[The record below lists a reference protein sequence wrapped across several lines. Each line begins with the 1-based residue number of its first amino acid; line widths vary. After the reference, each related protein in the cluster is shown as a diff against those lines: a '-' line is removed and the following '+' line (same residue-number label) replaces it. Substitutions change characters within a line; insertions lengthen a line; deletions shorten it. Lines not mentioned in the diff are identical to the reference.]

1 MFPKEGEKGKRV
13 FRRYMWGE
21 FLKAASRTAVSR
33 SPGKKK
39 KIQRLTSHSLK
50 EALGQNG
57 RNSQDKV
64 WII

>member
-13 FRRYMWGE
+13 LRRYMWGD
-21 FLKAASRTAVSR
+21 FLKAASRPAVSR

-39 KIQRLTSHSLK
+39 EIQRLTYHSLK
-50 EALGQNG
+50 ALGRNI
-57 RNSQDKV
+57 RNSQDNV